1 MFFTLH
7 SEHKIGY
14 KKLSEAD
21 LGLTEGSSHQTHIG
35 LYERKN
41 MLSFLKNED
50 TTTAILIYNDY
61 FDVLQCNFERIQNP
75 DGTYRSPK
83 ISLGEKDENTVV
95 RKIREFAKL
104 NPKRDYYLVWFALE
118 NNELLFW
125 LIDNS
130 SSDYAKLKDFFP
142 TENTVY
148 DTSEIMFAPLIKFIE
163 SKIDELSIGLQEDL
177 EIASQTSAK
186 SGKYR
191 TLDIEKAQE
200 RFKITGRTGEELIN
214 EYLEMQKSE
223 KLICSF
229 EWVNKSSGK
238 GETELLVEK
247 GGEIKSYKYLYWFP
261 FTPYTEVF
269 PKLFPWANF
278 DADEDFY
285 EDNDEALWREL
296 NCYYDEED
304 HDWCIVGDS
313 YDEFRKKLNPMR
325 SIDHCGEVAEYM
337 LVLSLNELG
346 RSFLE
351 VDKYVS
357 QTCPYSSTRPKDE

>member
-14 KKLSEAD
+14 KKLSNAD

-61 FDVLQCNFERIQNP
+61 FDVLQCNFDRIQNP

-83 ISLGEKDENTVV
+83 ISLGDKDENTVV

-104 NPKRDYYLVWFALE
+104 NPNRDYYLIWFALE

-148 DTSEIMFAPLIKFIE
+148 DTSEIMFIPLIKIIE

-177 EIASQTSAK
+177 EIVSQTSIK
-186 SGKYR
+186 SEKYR
-191 TLDIEKAQE
+191 TIDIEKAQE

-214 EYLEMQKSE
+214 EYLEMQKNE
-223 KLICSF
+223 NLISAF
-229 EWVNKSSGK
+229 EWVNKSRESGK
-238 GETELLVEK
+238 PFDFVVNSTLGEEK
-247 GGEIKSYKYLYWFP
+247 YIDVKTTQFKFEQPLMFSDGEIDFINTIDEKKYSVYR
-261 FTPYTEVF
+261 VF
-269 PKLFPWANF
+269 SLRKDTNK
-278 DADEDFY
+278 
-285 EDNDEALWREL
+285 
-296 NCYYDEED
+296 
-304 HDWCIVGDS
+304 
-313 YDEFRKKLNPMR
+313 FRKCFECFNYMQNLESKIFNFKKEIQ
-325 SIDHCGEVAEYM
+325 SASSNVCGIKIAVPPTSLVFKKISADIILKGVA
-337 LVLSLNELG
+337 
-346 RSFLE
+346 
-351 VDKYVS
+351 K
-357 QTCPYSSTRPKDE
+357 

>member
-14 KKLSEAD
+14 KKLSDAD

-41 MLSFLKNED
+41 MLSFLRNED

-61 FDVLQCNFERIQNP
+61 FDVLKCNFERIQNP

-95 RKIREFAKL
+95 RKMREFAKL

-163 SKIDELSIGLQEDL
+163 AKIDELSISLQEDL
-177 EIASQTSAK
+177 EIVSQTSTK
-186 SGKYR
+186 SEKYR
-191 TLDIEKAQE
+191 ALDIEKAQE

-223 KLICSF
+223 NLISAF
-229 EWVNKSSGK
+229 EWVNKSRESGK
-238 GETELLVEK
+238 PFDFVVNPAAAGEEQYIDVKTTQFKFEQPLMFSD
-247 GGEIKSYKYLYWFP
+247 GEIDFINSIDETRYSVYR
-261 FTPYTEVF
+261 VF
-269 PKLFPWANF
+269 
-278 DADEDFY
+278 
-285 EDNDEALWREL
+285 ALRE
-296 NCYYDEED
+296 NA
-304 HDWCIVGDS
+304 HK
-313 YDEFRKKLNPMR
+313 FRKCFECFNYMKNLETKISSFKTEIQSISSNVRGIKIAVPMT
-325 SIDHCGEVAEYM
+325 
-337 LVLSLNELG
+337 
-346 RSFLE
+346 
-351 VDKYVS
+351 S
-357 QTCPYSSTRPKDE
+357 QVFKKISADILLKGVTK

>member
-14 KKLSEAD
+14 KKLSDAD

-95 RKIREFAKL
+95 RKMREFARL
-104 NPKRDYYLVWFALE
+104 NSKRDYYLVWFALE
-118 NNELLFW
+118 NHELLFW

-130 SSDYAKLKDFFP
+130 SSDYAKLKEFFP

-177 EIASQTSAK
+177 EIISQTSAK
-186 SGKYR
+186 SEKYR
-191 TLDIEKAQE
+191 TFDIEKAQE
-200 RFKITGRTGEELIN
+200 RFRITGRTGEELIN
-214 EYLEMQKSE
+214 EYLEMQKAEKMISE
-223 KLICSF
+223 F
-229 EWVNKSSGK
+229 EWVNKSRETGK
-238 GETELLVEK
+238 PFDFIVNPTSAEEKYIDVKTTQFKFDQPLLFSD
-247 GGEIKSYKYLYWFP
+247 GEIDFINTIDETRYSVYR
-261 FTPYTEVF
+261 VF
-269 PKLFPWANF
+269 ALR
-278 DADEDFY
+278 EDI
-285 EDNDEALWREL
+285 
-296 NCYYDEED
+296 
-304 HDWCIVGDS
+304 HK
-313 YDEFRKKLNPMR
+313 FRKCYECSNYMKNLETKISNFKTEIQSTSSNVRGIKLAVPPI
-325 SIDHCGEVAEYM
+325 SLVFKQISADILLEGVA
-337 LVLSLNELG
+337 
-346 RSFLE
+346 
-351 VDKYVS
+351 K
-357 QTCPYSSTRPKDE
+357 

>member
-14 KKLSEAD
+14 KKLSDAD

-41 MLSFLKNED
+41 MLSFLRNED
-50 TTTAILIYNDY
+50 TTAAILIYNDY
-61 FDVLQCNFERIQNP
+61 FDVLKCNFERIQNP

-104 NPKRDYYLVWFALE
+104 NPNRDYYLIWFALE

-148 DTSEIMFAPLIKFIE
+148 DTSEIMFIPLIKIIE

-177 EIASQTSAK
+177 EIVSQTSIK
-186 SGKYR
+186 SEKYR
-191 TLDIEKAQE
+191 TIDIEKAQE

-214 EYLEMQKSE
+214 EYLEMQKNE
-223 KLICSF
+223 NLISAF
-229 EWVNKSSGK
+229 EWVNKSRESGK
-238 GETELLVEK
+238 PFDFVVNSTVGEEK
-247 GGEIKSYKYLYWFP
+247 YIDVKTTQFKFEQPLMFSDGEIDFINTIDEKKYSVYR
-261 FTPYTEVF
+261 VF
-269 PKLFPWANF
+269 SLR
-278 DADEDFY
+278 EDT
-285 EDNDEALWREL
+285 NK
-296 NCYYDEED
+296 
-304 HDWCIVGDS
+304 
-313 YDEFRKKLNPMR
+313 FRKCFECFNYMQNLESKIFNFKKEIQ
-325 SIDHCGEVAEYM
+325 SASSNVCGIKIAVPPTSLVFKKISADIILKGVA
-337 LVLSLNELG
+337 
-346 RSFLE
+346 
-351 VDKYVS
+351 K
-357 QTCPYSSTRPKDE
+357 

>member
-7 SEHKIGY
+7 PERKIGY

-21 LGLTEGSSHQTHIG
+21 LGLSPDSHQTHIG

-50 TTTAILIYNDY
+50 TTTAILIYNNY
-61 FDVLQCNFERIQNP
+61 FDVLKCNFERIQNP
-75 DGTYRSPK
+75 DGTFRSPK
-83 ISLGEKDENTVV
+83 ISLGDKDENTVV
-95 RKIREFAKL
+95 RKIREFAQQ

-148 DTSEIMFAPLIKFIE
+148 DTSEIIFTPLIKFIE

-177 EIASQTSAK
+177 EIISQTSAK
-186 SGKYR
+186 SEKYR

-214 EYLEMQKSE
+214 EYLEMQKS
-223 KLICSF
+223 KNLISEF
-229 EWVNKSSGK
+229 EWVNKSKESGK
-238 GETELLVEK
+238 PFDFVVKPKNDREK
-247 GGEIKSYKYLYWFP
+247 YIDVKTTQFKFEQPLMFSDGEIDFINSIEETRYSVYR
-261 FTPYTEVF
+261 VF
-269 PKLFPWANF
+269 SLR
-278 DADEDFY
+278 EDI
-285 EDNDEALWREL
+285 
-296 NCYYDEED
+296 
-304 HDWCIVGDS
+304 HK
-313 YDEFRKKLNPMR
+313 FRKCFECFNYMKNLESKISNFKTEIQSASSDVRGIKLAVPPT
-325 SIDHCGEVAEYM
+325 S
-337 LVLSLNELG
+337 LVFKRISEDIL
-346 RSFLE
+346 LE
-351 VDKYVS
+351 GV
-357 QTCPYSSTRPKDE
+357 TR

>member
-14 KKLSEAD
+14 KKLSDAD

-41 MLSFLKNED
+41 MLSFLRNED
-50 TTTAILIYNDY
+50 TTTAILIYNNY
-61 FDVLQCNFERIQNP
+61 FDILKCNFERIQNP

-83 ISLGEKDENTVV
+83 ISLGDKDENTVV
-95 RKIREFAKL
+95 RKMREFAKL

-130 SSDYAKLKDFFP
+130 SSDYAKLKEFLP

-186 SGKYR
+186 SEKYR

-214 EYLEMQKSE
+214 EYLEMQKS
-223 KLICSF
+223 KNKISDF
-229 EWVNKSSGK
+229 EWVNKNSESGK
-238 GETELLVEK
+238 PFDFVINPAAAGEEK
-247 GGEIKSYKYLYWFP
+247 YIDVKTTQFKFEQPLMFSDGEIDFINTIDETRYSVYRVFSLREDTHKFRECFECFDYMKNLEAKIFN
-261 FTPYTEVF
+261 FKTEIQSTASNVRGIKLAVPPTSLVF
-269 PKLFPWANF
+269 KQIS
-278 DADEDFY
+278 ADILLD
-285 EDNDEALWREL
+285 
-296 NCYYDEED
+296 
-304 HDWCIVGDS
+304 G
-313 YDEFRKKLNPMR
+313 
-325 SIDHCGEVAEYM
+325 VA
-337 LVLSLNELG
+337 
-346 RSFLE
+346 R
-351 VDKYVS
+351 
-357 QTCPYSSTRPKDE
+357 

>member
-14 KKLSEAD
+14 KKLSDAD

-35 LYERKN
+35 LYEKKN
-41 MLSFLKNED
+41 MLSFLENED

-61 FDVLQCNFERIQNP
+61 FDVLKCNFERIQNP

-95 RKIREFAKL
+95 RKMREFAKL
-104 NPKRDYYLVWFALE
+104 NPKRDYFLVWFALE

-163 SKIDELSIGLQEDL
+163 SKIDELSISLQEDL
-177 EIASQTSAK
+177 EIISQTSTK
-186 SGKYR
+186 SEKYR

-200 RFKITGRTGEELIN
+200 CFKITGRTGEELIN
-214 EYLEMQKSE
+214 EYLEMQKS
-223 KLICSF
+223 KNKISDF
-229 EWVNKSSGK
+229 EWVNKNSESGK
-238 GETELLVEK
+238 PFDFVINPAAAVEEK
-247 GGEIKSYKYLYWFP
+247 YIDVKTTQFKFEQPLMFSDGEIDFINTIDETRYSVYR
-261 FTPYTEVF
+261 VF
-269 PKLFPWANF
+269 SLR
-278 DADEDFY
+278 EDT
-285 EDNDEALWREL
+285 
-296 NCYYDEED
+296 
-304 HDWCIVGDS
+304 HK
-313 YDEFRKKLNPMR
+313 FRKCFECFDYMENLEAKISNFKTEIQSASSNVRGIKLAVPPT
-325 SIDHCGEVAEYM
+325 SLVFKQISADILLDGVA
-337 LVLSLNELG
+337 
-346 RSFLE
+346 R
-351 VDKYVS
+351 
-357 QTCPYSSTRPKDE
+357 